1 MVNGQRY
8 HFALK
13 ILSSVQASRPA
24 RARHHKVDRALVDY
38 RLADGPRPH
47 LWGDILRRARS
58 ARAERGRV
66 ALSCRTGYEVKREL
80 SFGIFRNPRVRR
92 AIAVGTT

>member
-24 RARHHKVDRALVDY
+24 RARGHKVDSAAHDY
-38 RLADGPRPH
+38 GLADGPRPH
-47 LWGDILRRARS
+47 LWGDIQRRLRRTRS
-58 ARAERGRV
+58 SGSQLAHR
-66 ALSCRTGYEVKREL
+66 L
-80 SFGIFRNPRVRR
+80 
-92 AIAVGTT
+92 